1 MHRTTWKRTVIM
13 LAAAFVLLLLPAFAN
28 AAEQEGA
35 ITGNQVNL
43 RSGPSLAYGRVAY
56 LYKGDAVTVTGEEN
70 GWYAVKTES
79 GNGYV
84 YSQYVA
90 IESGGASGEIK
101 PDDSGTSS
109 GGTSSVL
116 TLGSR
121 GDSVKQLQGNLIM
134 LGYLNDRADGI
145 FGNNTQSA
153 VRRYQSKNGLQAD
166 GVAGSKT
173 VSRIGSEVL
182 RILSVVDAA
191 KKHLG
196 LPYTYGGT
204 SPSTGFDCSGLTQYA
219 FSKAGITIPRV
230 SYEQAAS
237 GVSVPRAQ
245 LRIGDLVAFNSPVS
259 HVGIY
264 VGSGR
269 FIHSPKTGDVV
280 KYTNLSAMNLTAIR
294 RYTGVLVG

>member
-1 MHRTTWKRTVIM
+1 MHNATWKKTICI
-13 LAAAFVLLLLPAFAN
+13 LSAVLTLLLPLALAG
-28 AAEQEGA
+28 AAGQDGT

-70 GWYAVKTES
+70 GWYAVTSER
-79 GNGYV
+79 GNGFV

-90 IESGGASGEIK
+90 LTGDSGGASDGGEA
-101 PDDSGTSS
+101 PSTETSGSLS
-109 GGTSSVL
+109 
-116 TLGSR
+116 LGSR
-121 GDSVKQLQGNLIM
+121 GDRVKQLQGNLIM

-145 FGNNTQSA
+145 FGKNTEAA
-153 VRRYQSKNGLQAD
+153 VRRYQSKNNLSAD

-173 VSRIGSEVL
+173 ISKVGGEVL
-182 RILSVVDAA
+182 RILSVVDTA
-191 KKHLG
+191 KRYLG
-196 LPYTYGGT
+196 LPYAYGGT
-204 SPSTGFDCSGLTQYA
+204 SPATGFDCSGLTQYA
-219 FSKAGITIPRV
+219 FAKAGVTIPRV

-237 GVSVPRAQ
+237 GISVPRAQ
-245 LRIGDLVAFNSPVS
+245 IRIGDLVAFHSPVS

-264 VGSGR
+264 VGNGR

-294 RYTGVLVG
+294 RFTGVLAG